1 MRQSSRKRFRG
12 ACMYT
17 NGHVKQFQ
25 LVKQQLAVTEAK
37 AFSQPA
43 LFTLL
48 RKIGYIQLDSIN
60 VTNAR
65 SQDIFLWSRF
75 KDYQNTGYVDAYT
88 EGDAVEVYLNALSLM
103 LKDSQLVQNLRRMN
117 LATLQND
124 VNYPD
129 YIKIYRQLIQVGRV
143 YKKDF
148 VTNHNLPQWEMSKE
162 DNAIDKLWRA
172 GLIDIQRDRSFRK
185 ILIAAKDDFDD
196 SPADVNE
203 LEKQVYAD
211 LILLTFNNLGIATK
225 KDVFNGAHF
234 RKRLFD
240 SVFDELL
247 KEKQIT
253 NITVEGQ
260 DHYILASDLDAFHHN
275 DILPNMGTLL
285 TPFDNL
291 IRDRARTLR
300 LFGINYKLE
309 SYTPT
314 ADRKLGY
321 FALPILIHSDIVGT
335 VDLRFDR
342 ARKQLGVNRLVWKN
356 EMMNHHENKAILDD
370 ILQRFTDFIRR

>member
-1 MRQSSRKRFRG
+1 
-12 ACMYT
+12 MYT
-17 NGHVKQFQ
+17 NERVKRFQ
-25 LVKQQLAVTEAK
+25 LFKQQLAFTEAK
-37 AFSQPA
+37 PFSQPA

-48 RKIGYIQLDSIN
+48 GKIGYIQLDSIN

-75 KDYQNTGYVDAYT
+75 KNYQNTSYVDAYT
-88 EGDAVEVYLNALSLM
+88 KGDAVEVYLNALSLM
-103 LKDSQLVQNLRRMN
+103 SKDSQLVRNLHRMN
-117 LATLQND
+117 LAKLKHD

-185 ILIAAKDDFDD
+185 ILIADKDDFAD

-225 KDVFNGAHF
+225 TDVFNGAHF

-260 DHYILASDLDAFHHN
+260 GHYILASDLDAFHHN
-275 DILPNMGTLL
+275 DILPNVATLL
-285 TPFDNL
+285 PPFDNL

-309 SYTPT
+309 SYTP
-314 ADRKLGY
+314 AVDRKLGY
-321 FALPILIHSDIVGT
+321 FALPILIYGDIVGT

-342 ARKQLGVNRLVWKN
+342 ARKQLSVNRLVWKN
-356 EMMNHHENKAILDD
+356 EKVNNRAKSAILDD
-370 ILQRFTDFIRR
+370 VLQRFGRFISH

>member
-1 MRQSSRKRFRG
+1 M
-12 ACMYT
+12 
-17 NGHVKQFQ
+17 
-25 LVKQQLAVTEAK
+25 AVTEAK
-37 AFSQPA
+37 PFSQPA

-48 RKIGYIQLDSIN
+48 GKIGYIQLDSIN

-75 KDYQNTGYVDAYT
+75 KDYQNTNYVDAYT
-88 EGDAVEVYLNALSLM
+88 EGGAVEVYLNALSLM
-103 LKDSQLVQNLRRMN
+103 LKDLQLVQNLHRMN
-117 LATLQND
+117 LAKLQND

-148 VTNHNLPQWEMSKE
+148 VTNHNLPQWEMSEE

-185 ILIAAKDDFDD
+185 ILIADKDDIDD
-196 SPADVNE
+196 SPNDVTE
-203 LEKQVYAD
+203 LEKQVYEG
-211 LILLTFNNLGIATK
+211 LILLTFNNLGVATK
-225 KDVFNGAHF
+225 ADVFNGARF
-234 RKRLFD
+234 RKRLFS
-240 SVFDELL
+240 SVFDALL
-247 KEKQIT
+247 ETKQIT

-260 DHYILASDLDAFHHN
+260 DHYILTSDLDAFHHN
-275 DILPNMGTLL
+275 DIFPNIATLL

-309 SYTPT
+309 SYTPV

-321 FALPILIHSDIVGT
+321 FALPILIYGDIIGT

-342 ARKQLGVNRLVWKN
+342 VRKQLGVNRLVWKN
-356 EMMNHHENKAILDD
+356 EKVNNRANSAILDD
-370 ILQRFTDFIRR
+370 ILQRFTEFIMH

>member
-1 MRQSSRKRFRG
+1 
-12 ACMYT
+12 MYT
-17 NGHVKQFQ
+17 NEQIKRFQ
-25 LVKQQLAVTEAK
+25 LVKQQLAIAETK
-37 AFSQPA
+37 AFSRPA

-48 RKIGYIQLDSIN
+48 GKVGYIQLDSIN
-60 VTNAR
+60 VANAR

-75 KDYQNTGYVDAYT
+75 KNYQNTSYVDAYT
-88 EGDAVEVYLNALSLM
+88 KGDAVEVYLNALSLM
-103 LKDSQLVQNLRRMN
+103 SKDSQLVRNLHRMN
-117 LATLQND
+117 LAKLKHD

-148 VTNHNLPQWEMSKE
+148 VTNHNLPQWEMSEE

-185 ILIAAKDDFDD
+185 ILIADKDDIDD
-196 SPADVNE
+196 SPNDVTE
-203 LEKQVYAD
+203 LEKQVYED
-211 LILLTFNNLGIATK
+211 LILLTFNNLGVATK
-225 KDVFNGAHF
+225 ADVFNGAHF
-234 RKRLFD
+234 RKRLFS
-240 SVFDELL
+240 SVFDVLL
-247 KEKQIT
+247 ETKQIT

-260 DHYILASDLDAFHHN
+260 DHYILTSDLDAFHHN
-275 DILPNMGTLL
+275 DVLPNIATLL

-321 FALPILIHSDIVGT
+321 FALPILIQGDLVGT
-335 VDLRFDR
+335 IDLRFDR
-342 ARKQLGVNRLVWKN
+342 DHKRLAVNRLVWKSD
-356 EMMNHHENKAILDD
+356 MMNHRENKAILDD
-370 ILQRFTDFIRR
+370 ILQRFTEFIRH

>member
-1 MRQSSRKRFRG
+1 M
-12 ACMYT
+12 
-17 NGHVKQFQ
+17 
-25 LVKQQLAVTEAK
+25 
-37 AFSQPA
+37 
-43 LFTLL
+43 
-48 RKIGYIQLDSIN
+48 
-60 VTNAR
+60 
-65 SQDIFLWSRF
+65 
-75 KDYQNTGYVDAYT
+75 
-88 EGDAVEVYLNALSLM
+88 
-103 LKDSQLVQNLRRMN
+103 
-117 LATLQND
+117 
-124 VNYPD
+124 
-129 YIKIYRQLIQVGRV
+129 
-143 YKKDF
+143 
-148 VTNHNLPQWEMSKE
+148 
-162 DNAIDKLWRA
+162 
-172 GLIDIQRDRSFRK
+172 
-185 ILIAAKDDFDD
+185 IAAKDDFDD

-225 KDVFNGAHF
+225 TDVFNGAHF

-240 SVFDELL
+240 SIFDKLL

-260 DHYILASDLDAFHHN
+260 DHYILESDLDAFHHN
-275 DILPNMGTLL
+275 DILPNMAALL

-342 ARKQLGVNRLVWKN
+342 ARKQLSVNRLVWKN
-356 EMMNHHENKAILDD
+356 EKVSRAV
-370 ILQRFTDFIRR
+370 